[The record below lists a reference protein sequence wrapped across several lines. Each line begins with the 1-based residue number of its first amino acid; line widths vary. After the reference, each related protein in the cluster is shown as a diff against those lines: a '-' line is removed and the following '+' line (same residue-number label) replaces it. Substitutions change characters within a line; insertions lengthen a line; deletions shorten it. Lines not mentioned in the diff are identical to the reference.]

1 MLRVHFYALLSGEGG
16 SKVRPR
22 NFSSFLFFFNFN
34 FYKLLAATRAMS
46 LAGLVKF
53 GHGNRLYERMLGFE

>member
-1 MLRVHFYALLSGEGG
+1 VLRVHFYALLSGEGG

-46 LAGLVKF
+46 LAGSVEF
-53 GHGNRLYERMLGFE
+53 GHGNRLSGGILGSA